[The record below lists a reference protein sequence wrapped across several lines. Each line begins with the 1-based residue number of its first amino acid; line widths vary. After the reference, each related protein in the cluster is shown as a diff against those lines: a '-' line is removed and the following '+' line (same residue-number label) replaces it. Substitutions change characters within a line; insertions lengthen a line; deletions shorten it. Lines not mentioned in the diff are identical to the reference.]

1 MTTNFK
7 LLSFTCIIHSLI
19 FVLFF
24 TWYNNALKIC
34 IKKNK
39 RCNQLLMITL
49 KFRLNLNLFK

>member
-34 IKKNK
+34 IKKTK
-39 RCNQLLMITL
+39 GAISFL
-49 KFRLNLNLFK
+49 